1 MRVAAPGGE
10 PYQRLGPLYDR
21 WCDGVDHDIPF
32 YVLACEGAA
41 GPVIELGAGSGR
53 ISIELARHGHRVIAL
68 DASPAMLAQARRRA
82 ERHGVGELIDPVV
95 GDLRSPPDLPQS
107 DRVIAPFRTFMHLSG
122 DHERLAALRSAASLL
137 LPRGQFVFDVF
148 EPSAADIRAT
158 QRRWIARREGI
169 SERPH
174 WDVAE
179 RRLELEVR
187 LPGRI
192 VPMTLEWRSA
202 AEWRALC
209 AEAGLN
215 VTAAYAGF
223 QEAALTSQTGDQIY
237 VCERGRAGV

>member
-32 YVLACEGAA
+32 YVLTCEGAA

-82 ERHGVGELIDPVV
+82 DRHGVGELIDPVV

-122 DHERLAALRSAASLL
+122 DQERLAALRSAASLL

-158 QRRWIARREGI
+158 QGRWIARREGI
-169 SERPH
+169 SERPR
-174 WDVAE
+174 WDAAE

-192 VPMTLEWRSA
+192 VPMSLEWRSA
-202 AEWRALC
+202 REWRDLC
-209 AEAGLN
+209 SEAGLN

-223 QEAALTSQTGDQIY
+223 QGAALTSQTGDQIY
-237 VCERGRAGV
+237 VCERGRAGL